1 MSKHETAPSENE
13 GEKYIYRASITRPD
27 GTKIYARQFGK
38 RAFRIPISSAND
50 NEGKA
55 A

>member
-1 MSKHETAPSENE
+1 MTHDGKQPPDGTT
-13 GEKYIYRASITRPD
+13 YIFRASITKPD

-38 RAFRIPISSAND
+38 RAFKIPVSPGND
-50 NEGKA
+50 NEDKA